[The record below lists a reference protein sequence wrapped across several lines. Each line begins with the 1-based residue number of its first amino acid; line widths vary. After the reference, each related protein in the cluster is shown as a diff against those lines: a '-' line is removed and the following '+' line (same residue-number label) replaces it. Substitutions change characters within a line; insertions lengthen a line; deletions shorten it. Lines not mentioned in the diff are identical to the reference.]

1 MTNYGE
7 ELEIYGVHNSLATDD
22 QDSITYLEGNDLK
35 RLRRDLSRKRHE
47 QVRIDSLMQLK
58 LPEDQEAIDAFYLDG
73 MVAVRVNDTK
83 AFEFFLEPLVQYL
96 PVEPLLTVINI
107 DKTDAIGQVNY
118 DFAKLIDY
126 GFARNNR

>member
-1 MTNYGE
+1 
-7 ELEIYGVHNSLATDD
+7 
-22 QDSITYLEGNDLK
+22 
-35 RLRRDLSRKRHE
+35 
-47 QVRIDSLMQLK
+47 MQLK

-96 PVEPLLTVINI
+96 PVEPLLTVIDI
-107 DKTDAIGQVNY
+107 DKTDAIGQVKY